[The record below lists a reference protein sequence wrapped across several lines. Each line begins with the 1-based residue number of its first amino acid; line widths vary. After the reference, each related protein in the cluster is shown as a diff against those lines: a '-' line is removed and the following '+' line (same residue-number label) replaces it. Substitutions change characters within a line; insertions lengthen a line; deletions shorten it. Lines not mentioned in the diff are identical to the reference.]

1 MGFDIGSAISGI
13 AGTAL
18 GFIGQQQTNQKNWDI
33 AQASNA
39 ASAEQA
45 QKQMDFQERMR
56 ATQYQTAIDDMKKAG
71 LNPML
76 AYSQG
81 GAGTPTGAM
90 GSVSTANF
98 KSPISSAATGYQN
111 MQLNR
116 AETDLKD
123 QSTTESVARTTLN
136 EQQAKKTDA
145 ETASIILAMPN
156 ISQKFKNE
164 VATELLLRE
173 QTEQASASAI
183 AQRSQ
188 AVLNKIRGRHIEQN
202 VNIGLPDEE
211 MAKTIYGKIRP
222 YVSDAGKVFN
232 SAASIRSN
240 LKGRATTIN
249 NPTYNRTQ
257 YLERD

>member
-1 MGFDIGSAISGI
+1 MNFGSI
-13 AGTAL
+13 AGIGGGVL

-33 AQASNA
+33 ADA
-39 ASAEQA
+39 ANRSSAEQA
-45 QKQMDFQERMR
+45 AKQMDFQERMR
-56 ATQYQTAIDDMKKAG
+56 ETQYQTAMSDMKKAG

-76 AYSQG
+76 AASQG

-90 GSVSTANF
+90 GSVTTANF
-98 KSPISSAATGYQN
+98 KSPISSAVSGYQS

-173 QTEQASASAI
+173 QTEQASAAAI

-202 VNIGLPDEE
+202 VNIGSPDEE
-211 MAKTIYGKIRP
+211 MAKTAYGKIRP
-222 YVSDAGKVFN
+222 YASDAGKVLN
-232 SAASIRSN
+232 SATSIRSN

-257 YLERD
+257 YLDRD

>member
-1 MGFDIGSAISGI
+1 MDFGAVSGLVGS
-13 AGTAL
+13 AL
-18 GFIGQQQTNQKNWDI
+18 GFIGQQQTNQKSWDI

-98 KSPISSAATGYQN
+98 KSPISSAATGFTQ
-111 MQLNR
+111 MQALQ
-116 AETDLKD
+116 ADTALKD
-123 QSTTESVARTTLN
+123 ANTTESTARTTLN

-145 ETASIILAMPN
+145 ETASIILGMPN

-173 QTEQASASAI
+173 QTEQASAGAI

-202 VNIGLPDEE
+202 VNIGSPDEE
-211 MAKTIYGKIRP
+211 MAKTAYGKLRP
-222 YVSDAGKVFN
+222 YARDAGQALN
-232 SAASIRSN
+232 SAAAIRSN
-240 LKGRATTIN
+240 IKGRSTTIN